1 MSKKLNVKGASPR
14 LEHLFEYF
22 VYTLPK
28 GDPKTRDRW
37 ADRIRS
43 AASQPDFEFE
53 PALRRFLVYALVGSK
68 RYSALASVKKTS
80 NPKKREVVNV
90 IMRVAKDIRR
100 GASDS
105 QLNGAIKLAISAL
118 DTQKSYYSSYYDP
131 NYETADN
138 AIHVA
143 YYAANS
149 VQFKGQVP
157 SAIAAYKVPPLASMA
172 AGHAAIAATGRRS
185 EYAAV
190 KDPLTS
196 EFAAALLYFVEQ
208 EAYGRGKRRGNPS
221 TEKVPSLEK
230 LLGTQK
236 ASSRTSN
243 PSKKKTAKKKSAK
256 KNPRLTPAQ
265 KDRRDRI
272 YRMMRQGYE
281 PSFADQAFLEAIG
294 SQHRVRREYADVE
307 IEKPRKQKGKGRIRV
322 SLEGSKRE
330 NPSKR
335 PMINGWEVD
344 TYMSGPPHQWAARI
358 SDPNSSGVHL
368 TRTVNKFQFNL
379 NVHTADI
386 EQYGS
391 FIQFELT
398 SSDPRFYESE
408 TISARKYGLVLEAPK
423 LQVIKLL
430 KAATW
435 WADKKIPKKHN
446 PSKRSNSKPKA
457 KKKTAKKTTRKAPLA
472 KTLIAKCQKNW
483 DHYCE
488 RPSKKRLK
496 EVFDHL
502 EVMKESSA
510 KTVNEER
517 ARCLRAANKEAKRLK
532 MKK

>member
-1 MSKKLNVKGASPR
+1 MEKLNVKGADPR
-14 LEHLFEYF
+14 LEKLFEFLVGYWPEDD
-22 VYTLPK
+22 L
-28 GDPKTRDRW
+28 DTRDLWMQRM
-37 ADRIRS
+37 RL
-43 AASQPDFEFE
+43 AASQNGFEFE
-53 PALRRFLVYALVGSK
+53 PPLRKFLVYVLVGSK
-68 RYSALASVKKTS
+68 KYSALASVKKTDY
-80 NPKKREVVNV
+80 PKKRDVEKV
-90 IMRVAKDIRR
+90 IVRVARLIQK
-100 GASDS
+100 GASFRE
-105 QLNGAIKLAISAL
+105 LVNAGAAANAASAAAV
-118 DTQKSYYSSYYDP
+118 DAVDAAAYTPAYAYTPAAAADAAAYAAADAASRAVRAAASAAAAAYD
-131 NYETADN
+131 
-138 AIHVA
+138 A
-143 YYAANS
+143 YYAYTPAYD
-149 VQFKGQVP
+149 
-157 SAIAAYKVPPLASMA
+157 ADAAA
-172 AGHAAIAATGRRS
+172 R
-185 EYAAV
+185 
-190 KDPLTS
+190 S

>member
-221 TEKVPSLEK
+221 TEKVPSLK
-230 LLGTQK
+230 QLLG
-236 ASSRTSN
+236 RTPKSN
-243 PSKKKTAKKKSAK
+243 PRGKTAKKK
-256 KNPRLTPAQ
+256 T
-265 KDRRDRI
+265 
-272 YRMMRQGYE
+272 
-281 PSFADQAFLEAIG
+281 
-294 SQHRVRREYADVE
+294 VR
-307 IEKPRKQKGKGRIRV
+307 
-322 SLEGSKRE
+322 
-330 NPSKR
+330 
-335 PMINGWEVD
+335 
-344 TYMSGPPHQWAARI
+344 
-358 SDPNSSGVHL
+358 
-368 TRTVNKFQFNL
+368 
-379 NVHTADI
+379 
-386 EQYGS
+386 
-391 FIQFELT
+391 
-398 SSDPRFYESE
+398 
-408 TISARKYGLVLEAPK
+408 
-423 LQVIKLL
+423 
-430 KAATW
+430 
-435 WADKKIPKKHN
+435 
-446 PSKRSNSKPKA
+446 KPKA
-457 KKKTAKKTTRKAPLA
+457 GSAAGLVKECRRL
-472 KTLIAKCQKNW
+472 W

-488 RPSKKRLK
+488 RPGKTRLK
-496 EVFDHL
+496 A
-502 EVMKESSA
+502 VMKHCELMAESTA
-510 KTVNEER
+510 KSVKEER
-517 ARCLRAANKEAKRLK
+517 QRCMRAARREAKKLG
-532 MKK
+532 M